1 MEDAD
6 AAAYGKRFLWRREE
20 MVTRRA
26 LMAAGLAAGTLAAL
40 PAMAADVVKIGLVLP
55 MTGPFASTGRQ
66 VEAGVKAFIAL
77 NGDTV
82 AGKKIE
88 IVLRD
93 DGGVADQTRRI
104 AQELVVNDGVKML
117 AGFGLTP
124 LAMSVAPVLNQAKIP
139 AIITSATTSA
149 IMKQSEYYVRTS
161 MAGPQSAVPV
171 ATWAVKNNLKRVVTL
186 VSDYGPGI
194 DIEQGFTN
202 QFKKEGGTIVEAVRV
217 PLANPDF
224 APFLQRVRDAK
235 PDAVFVFV
243 PSGVGSLFMKQFVD
257 RGLSDAGIKLIATGD
272 VTDDDLLNGIG
283 AASKGVIT
291 GHFYS
296 ALHDSPENKAFVAQV
311 RKASNNM
318 RPNFMSVGGYDA
330 MTLAY
335 AALKKTNGDTDG
347 TKLVEAMKGMSWISP
362 RGPITIDPA
371 TRDIVQ
377 DIYMRE
383 VKEVNG
389 ELYNVEFATYPKIHD
404 PNAVK

>member
-1 MEDAD
+1 M
-6 AAAYGKRFLWRREE
+6 G
-20 MVTRRA
+20 
-26 LMAAGLAAGTLAAL
+26 GLVAI
-40 PAMAADVVKIGLVLP
+40 PASAQETVKIGLILP

-66 VEAGVKAFIAL
+66 VEAGVKAYMAL
-77 NGDTV
+77 NGDSV

-88 IVLRD
+88 VVLRD

-104 AQELVVNDGVKML
+104 AQELVVNDGAKML
-117 AGFGLTP
+117 MGFGLTP

-149 IMKQSEYYVRTS
+149 IMPQSQYYVRTS
-161 MAGPQSAVPV
+161 MGGPQSAVPV
-171 ATWAVKNNLKRVVTL
+171 ATWAVQNNLKRVVTL

-202 QFKKEGGTIVEAVRV
+202 QFKKDGGTIVEAIRV

-235 PDAVFVFV
+235 PDAVFAFV
-243 PSGVGSLFMKQFVD
+243 PAGIGAQFMKQYVD
-257 RGLSDAGIKLIATGD
+257 RGLADAGIKLIATGD
-272 VTDDDLLNGIG
+272 VTDDDLLNGMG
-283 AASKGVIT
+283 PVAKGVIT

-311 RKASNNM
+311 KKAANNM
-318 RPNFMSVGGYDA
+318 RPNFMGVGGYDA

-335 AALKKTNGDTDG
+335 MALKKTNGDTDG
-347 TKLVEAMKGMSWISP
+347 TKLIEAMKGASWVSP

-389 ELYNVEFATYPKIHD
+389 ELYNVEFATFPKIKD
-404 PNAVK
+404 PNAK

>member
-1 MEDAD
+1 MI
-6 AAAYGKRFLWRREE
+6 
-20 MVTRRA
+20 TRRT
-26 LMAAGLAAGTLAAL
+26 LMAAAGIAMSGLVSL
-40 PAMAADVVKIGLVLP
+40 PAHAQEAVKVGLILP

-66 VEAGVKAFIAL
+66 VEAGINAYMAL

-88 IVLRD
+88 VVLRD
-93 DGGVADQTRRI
+93 DGGGADQTRRI
-104 AQELVVNDGVKML
+104 AQELVVNDGVKLLM
-117 AGFGLTP
+117 GFGLTP

-149 IMKQSEYYVRTS
+149 IMPQSQYYVRTS

-171 ATWAVKNNLKRVVTL
+171 ATWAVQNNLKRVVTL

-202 QFKKEGGTIVEAVRV
+202 QFKKEGGTIVEAIRV

-235 PDAVFVFV
+235 PDAVFTFV
-243 PSGVGSLFMKQFVD
+243 PAGIGAQFMKQYID
-257 RGLSDAGIKLIATGD
+257 RGLADAGIKLIATGD
-272 VTDDDLLNGIG
+272 VTDDDLLNGMG
-283 AASKGVIT
+283 PAAKGVIT

-296 ALHDSPENKAFVAQV
+296 ALHDSPENKAFVEQV
-311 RKASNNM
+311 KKANNM
-318 RPNFMSVGGYDA
+318 RPNFMAVGGYDA
-330 MTLAY
+330 MALAY
-335 AALKKTNGDTDG
+335 AALKKTDGDTDG
-347 TKLVEAMKGMSWISP
+347 TKLVEAMKGMSWMSP

-383 VKEVNG
+383 VKEVDG
-389 ELYNVEFATYPKIHD
+389 ELYNVEFATYPKIKD
-404 PNAVK
+404 PNVK

>member
-1 MEDAD
+1 M
-6 AAAYGKRFLWRREE
+6 L
-20 MVTRRA
+20 TRRV
-26 LMAAGLAAGTLAAL
+26 LLAAGVALASL
-40 PAMAADVVKIGLVLP
+40 SLTPAYAEDIVKIGLILP

-66 VEAGVKAFIAL
+66 VEAGVKAYIAL
-77 NGDTV
+77 NGDSA

-104 AQELVVNDGVKML
+104 AQELVVNEGVSML

-149 IMKQSEYYVRTS
+149 IMKQSDYFVRVS
-161 MAGPQSAVPV
+161 MAGPQSPVPV
-171 ATWAVKNNLKRVVTL
+171 ATWAVENGLKRVVTL
-186 VSDYGPGI
+186 VTDYGPGH
-194 DIEQGFTN
+194 DIEKGFTD
-202 QFKKEGGTIVEAVRV
+202 QFKKQGGEIVEAVRV
-217 PLANPDF
+217 PLQNPDF

-243 PSGVGSLFMKQFVD
+243 PSGVGSLFMKQFVE
-257 RGLSDAGIKLIATGD
+257 RGLAEAGIKLIATGD

-283 AASKGVIT
+283 EVAKGVIT

-296 ALHDSPENKAFVAQV
+296 ANHDSPENQAFVAEV
-311 RKASNNM
+311 KKSNDGM

-330 MTLAY
+330 MHLAY
-335 AALKKTNGDTDG
+335 AALEKTGGDTDG
-347 TKLVEAMKGMSWISP
+347 TKLVEAMKGMEWTSP
-362 RGPITIDPA
+362 RGPISIDPA
-371 TRDIVQ
+371 TRDIIQ

-383 VKEVNG
+383 VKQVDG
-389 ELYNVEFATYPKIHD
+389 ELYNVEFATYPKVRD
-404 PNAVK
+404 PNVAP

>member
-1 MEDAD
+1 M
-6 AAAYGKRFLWRREE
+6 L
-20 MVTRRA
+20 TRRSILTA
-26 LMAAGLAAGTLAAL
+26 CLVGSLLAGV
-40 PAMAADVVKIGLVLP
+40 PAFAADTVKIGVVLP

-66 VEAGVKAFIAL
+66 VEAGIKAYMSL
-77 NGDTV
+77 NGDMV

-88 IVLRD
+88 MVLRD

-117 AGFGLTP
+117 VGFGLTP

-149 IMKQSEYYVRTS
+149 IMKQSEFFVRVS

-171 ATWAVKNNLKRVVTL
+171 AIWANENKLRRVVTL

-217 PLANPDF
+217 PLQNPDF

-257 RGLSDAGIKLIATGD
+257 RGLADAGIKLIATGD

-283 AASKGVIT
+283 PAAKGVIT

-296 ALHDSPENKAFVAQV
+296 ALHDSPENTAFTAEI
-311 RKASNNM
+311 RKANNNM
-318 RPNFMSVGGYDA
+318 RPNFMAVGGFDG
-330 MTLAY
+330 MHLAY
-335 AALKKTNGDTDG
+335 FALEKTGGDTDG
-347 TKLVEAMKGMSWISP
+347 KKLIDAMKGMSWKSP

-377 DIYMRE
+377 DIYIRE
-383 VKEVNG
+383 VKEVKG
-389 ELYNVEFATYPKIHD
+389 ELYNVELATYPKIRD
-404 PNAVK
+404 PNATGE

>member
-1 MEDAD
+1 MIRRTFLG
-6 AAAYGKRFLWRREE
+6 AACL
-20 MVTRRA
+20 A
-26 LMAAGLAAGTLAAL
+26 LSGLAAM
-40 PAMAADVVKIGLVLP
+40 PAVAQEAVKVGLILP

-66 VEAGVKAFIAL
+66 VEAGIKAYMAL

-88 IVLRD
+88 VVLRD
-93 DGGVADQTRRI
+93 DAGVADQTRRI

-117 AGFGLTP
+117 MGFGLTP

-149 IMKQSEYYVRTS
+149 IMAQSQYYVRTS

-171 ATWAVKNNLKRVVTL
+171 ATWAVQNNMKKVVTL

-202 QFKKEGGTIVEAVRV
+202 QFKKEGGTIVEAIRV

-235 PDAVFVFV
+235 PDAVFAFV
-243 PSGVGSLFMKQFVD
+243 PSGVGSLFMKQFID
-257 RGLSDAGIKLIATGD
+257 RGLAEAGIKLIGTGD
-272 VTDDDLLNGIG
+272 ITDDDLLNGIG
-283 AASKGVIT
+283 PAAKGVIT

-296 ALHDSPENKAFVAQV
+296 ALHDSPENKAFVAEV
-311 RKASNNM
+311 RKANNNM
-318 RPNFMSVGGYDA
+318 RPNFMAVGGYDA
-330 MTLAY
+330 ISLAY
-335 AALKKTNGDTDG
+335 EALKKTNGDTDG
-347 TKLVEAMKGMSWISP
+347 TKLVEAMKGMSWTSP

-383 VKEVNG
+383 VKEVDG
-389 ELYNVEFATYPKIHD
+389 ELYNVEFATFPKIKD
-404 PNAVK
+404 PNAK

>member
-1 MEDAD
+1 MA
-6 AAAYGKRFLWRREE
+6 
-20 MVTRRA
+20 
-26 LMAAGLAAGTLAAL
+26 AAGLAMGGLVAI
-40 PAMAADVVKIGLVLP
+40 PASAQETVKIGLILP

-66 VEAGVKAFIAL
+66 VEAGVKAYIAM

-88 IVLRD
+88 VVLRD

-104 AQELVVNDGVKML
+104 AQELVVNDGAKML
-117 AGFGLTP
+117 MGFGLTP

-149 IMKQSEYYVRTS
+149 IMPQSQYYVRTS
-161 MAGPQSAVPV
+161 MGGPQSAVPV
-171 ATWAVKNNLKRVVTL
+171 ATWAVQNNLKKVVTL

-202 QFKKEGGTIVEAVRV
+202 QFKKDGGTIVEAIRV

-235 PDAVFVFV
+235 PDAVFAFV
-243 PSGVGSLFMKQFVD
+243 PAGIGAQFMKQYVD
-257 RGLSDAGIKLIATGD
+257 RGLADAGIKLIATGD
-272 VTDDDLLNGIG
+272 VTDDDLLNGMG
-283 AASKGVIT
+283 PVAKGVIT

-296 ALHDSPENKAFVAQV
+296 AMHDSPENKAFVAQV
-311 RKASNNM
+311 KKAANNM

-335 AALKKTNGDTDG
+335 MALKKTNGDTDG
-347 TKLVEAMKGMSWISP
+347 TKLIEAMKGATWVSP

-389 ELYNVEFATYPKIHD
+389 ELYNVEFATFPKIRD
-404 PNAVK
+404 PNAK

>member
-1 MEDAD
+1 MI
-6 AAAYGKRFLWRREE
+6 
-20 MVTRRA
+20 TRRT
-26 LMAAGLAAGTLAAL
+26 LMAATGIALSGLVAL
-40 PAMAADVVKIGLVLP
+40 PAAAQETVKIGLVLP

-66 VEAGVKAFIAL
+66 VEAGVKAYMAL

-88 IVLRD
+88 VVLRD
-93 DGGVADQTRRI
+93 DAGVADQTRRI

-117 AGFGLTP
+117 MGFGLTP

-149 IMKQSEYYVRTS
+149 IMPQSQYFARTS

-171 ATWAVKNNLKRVVTL
+171 ATWAVQNNLKRVVTL

-235 PDAVFVFV
+235 PDAVFAFV
-243 PSGVGSLFMKQFVD
+243 PSGVGSLFMKQFIE
-257 RGLSDAGIKLIATGD
+257 RGLADAGIKLIGTGD
-272 VTDDDLLNGIG
+272 ITDDDLLNGIG
-283 AASKGVIT
+283 PAAKGVIT

-296 ALHDSPENKAFVAQV
+296 ALHDSPENKAFVEQV
-311 RKASNNM
+311 KKDNKGM

-335 AALKKTNGDTDG
+335 AALKKTDGDTDG
-347 TKLVEAMKGMSWISP
+347 SKLIEAMKGASWVSP

-383 VKEVNG
+383 VKEVDG
-389 ELYNVEFATYPKIHD
+389 ELYNVEFATYPKIKD
-404 PNAVK
+404 PNVK